1 MKIYFNGCS
10 YTWGDELDNA
20 LQSRFSKLVC
30 NHFNAEEI
38 NLSYSGKSNDAIIRE
53 CLSDDNHY
61 DLAIISS
68 TIPSRTEYYDETWKT
83 VNVPK
88 RLFSYK
94 QEEFEDAIKKSLSE
108 GSIKKSVSDHLEYW
122 LYYYRNIVND
132 TYNQNKD
139 MIFYK
144 TIKSYY
150 NSKNIPLIILTI
162 YKSSKMNYDIN
173 MSDKKYPKA
182 KRQHPN
188 EIGHEVIA
196 SDLINIIKSRGY
208 CNV

>member
-10 YTWGDELDNA
+10 YTWGDELEYP

-30 NHFNAEEI
+30 DHYGAEEI
-38 NLSYSGKSNDAIIRE
+38 NLSYCGKSNDAILRE

-61 DLAIISS
+61 DLAIVSS
-68 TIPSRTEYYDETWKT
+68 TIPSRTEYYNKTWKR
-83 VNVPK
+83 VHIPK

-94 QEEFEDAIKKSLSE
+94 GEEFKDI
-108 GSIKKSVSDHLEYW
+108 IKKSVSDNTIKESTSDHLEYW
-122 LYYYRNIVND
+122 LYYYMNIVND
-132 TYNQNKD
+132 TYDQNKD

-150 NSKNIPLIILTI
+150 NFKNIPLIILTI
-162 YKSSKMNYDIN
+162 YESSKMNYDIN
-173 MSDKKYPKA
+173 MSSKKYPQA
-182 KRQHPN
+182 KRHPN
-188 EIGHEVIA
+188 ELGHELIA

>member
-10 YTWGDELDNA
+10 YTWGAELEYP

-38 NLSYSGKSNDAIIRE
+38 NLSYCGKSNDAILRE

-61 DLAIISS
+61 DLAIVSS
-68 TIPSRTEYYDETWKT
+68 TMPARTEYYDNTTWQR
-83 VNVPK
+83 VNVKP
-88 RLFSYK
+88 S
-94 QEEFEDAIKKSLSE
+94 KKVMGVNDNQRGALI
-108 GSIKKSVSDHLEYW
+108 SIEQPNSDHLEFW
-122 LYYYRNIVND
+122 KYYFTHIVND
-132 TYNQNKD
+132 TYEHNKD

-150 NSKNIPLIILTI
+150 KSKNIPLIILTI
-162 YKSSKMNYDIN
+162 YKSSKMNYDITMWN
-173 MSDKKYPKA
+173 KKYPQA
-182 KRQHPN
+182 RIHPN
-188 EIGHEVIA
+188 ELGHELIA